1 MLNKILLP
9 SSYFGPIEY
18 YAFLCKYSNI
28 YVEVQENFIKQS
40 IRNRCYVLSA
50 NGKLR
55 LTVPVYKTNQTK
67 INNIKICYKQNW
79 IKNHWYSI
87 KSSYGSSP
95 YFLFYENEI
104 FKVLQKQE
112 KYLLDLNNSL
122 QKKIFEILDI
132 NPSISFTK
140 NYNQV
145 QNMYDLRSHSFLSY
159 KIKPYNQVFMNK
171 LNFIPNLSILDLIF
185 NLGPQSTKYLQEIH
199 I

>member
-18 YAFLCKYSNI
+18 YAFLSKYSNI
-28 YVEVQENFIKQS
+28 YIEVQENFIKQS

-145 QNMYDLRSHSFLSY
+145 QNMYDLRSHSFLSN

>member
-1 MLNKILLP
+1 MLNKFLLP

-18 YAFLCKYSNI
+18 YAFLCKYRNI
-28 YVEVQENFIKQS
+28 YIEVQENFIKQT
-40 IRNRCYVLSA
+40 IRNRCYIMSA

-55 LTVPVYKTNQTK
+55 LTVPVYKTHQTK

-79 IKNHWYSI
+79 IKNHWFSI

-95 YFLFYENEI
+95 YFLFYEKEI
-104 FKVLQKQE
+104 FKILQKRE
-112 KYLLDLNNSL
+112 KYLFDLNNSL

-132 NPSISFTK
+132 NPLISFTK
-140 NYNQV
+140 NYDH
-145 QNMYDLRSHSFLSY
+145 QNNMCDLRNYSFLHN

-185 NLGPQSTKYLQEIH
+185 NLGPQSTKYLLDID